1 MSFMG
6 GSAFAMARDIAEGY
20 ILLNAAVLRRMVS
33 VELKQLRFELD
44 RILMT
49 LRGEQ
54 IPQDQM
60 AQLQARNRKI
70 SRLNSA
76 VSMINGQLLAK

>member
-1 MSFMG
+1 MAFMG

-20 ILLNAAVLRRMVS
+20 ILLNAAVLRRMTPE
-33 VELKQLRFELD
+33 ELKQLRFELD
-44 RILMT
+44 RVLTT

-60 AQLQARNRKI
+60 AQLQARNRKV

-76 VSMINGQLLAK
+76 VSMINGQLLAR